1 MDERLE
7 KALQTANFLASLNL
21 VRKNT
26 LEEYKQELIFYHN
39 GCSFIAD
46 LQFISQIY
54 CIKQNQPSAV
64 ILDINS
70 IPCTVNDLEKFY
82 QTCFDTYNRASQDYN
97 KKYQSLKKKR
107 NVKNLVD
114 L

>member
-46 LQFISQIY
+46 LQFISQIH
-54 CIKQNQPSAV
+54 CLKQNQSSAV
-64 ILDINS
+64 VLDINS
-70 IPCTVNDLEKFY
+70 IPCSIDDLEKFC
-82 QTCFDTYNRASQDYN
+82 QTCFDTYNQASQDYHT
-97 KKYQSLKKKR
+97 KYQNIRKQR
-107 NVKNLVD
+107 NLKNLID